1 MKRRPNPSFL
11 PGAAFLGPIRIAAG
25 ALLAL
30 VVTFTV
36 MPAFGELS
44 DSMPHQPAFDFGL
57 DMSRPSLWTV
67 DTVHLGTKQLQLGYD
82 PKNEAATV
90 TPTWSTADLNT
101 KDPGERNVEHSKLH
115 IYQLIE
121 ASDCSQAESNFEIRI
136 PAEYVDEGKLEFV
149 FSLQAGAAGDYL
161 FSGRTFTMAD
171 FTDSA
176 GQFKKLTIR
185 ASEFEDP
192 SLKLRAIERINFI
205 FHRNGSMV
213 SAPIE
218 IRRFMLDLNKEKI
231 VPPAPD
237 VKVKNP
243 KSHYQFVYGT
253 QASVD
258 GLMPRISSEDMDIGR
273 QLNEAH
279 TAMLLI
285 PKWKEGEVPAGH
297 SGKVTLVQPLGGV
310 HDFEKFKVQYALNIP
325 EAYFVE
331 NKMDIYLFVQA
342 GDAGYG
348 RWSGTERSL
357 SSFANKAGQDV
368 VLTMTEED
376 FLHHGKKR
384 NQIEL
389 VGLQLV
395 RNGSTVTEPITL
407 RSIMVTLHEQ
417 KLRN

>member
-1 MKRRPNPSFL
+1 MKSRANPSHL
-11 PGAAFLGPIRIAAG
+11 TAAATPGLARIAAA

-30 VVTFTV
+30 AVTFTV
-36 MPAFGELS
+36 MPAYGELS
-44 DSMPHQPAFDFGL
+44 DSMPHHPAFDIGL
-57 DMSRPSLWTV
+57 EMSRPSLWTV
-67 DTVHLGTKQLQLGYD
+67 DTVHLGTKQLKLGYD
-82 PKNEAATV
+82 SKNEAATV

-101 KDPGERNVEHSKLH
+101 KDTGERNVEHSKLH

-121 ASDCSQAESNFEIRI
+121 ASDCSQAESSFEIRI
-136 PAEYVDEGKLEFV
+136 PAEYVNEGKLEFV

-171 FTDSA
+171 FADSA
-176 GQFKKLTIR
+176 GQFKKLTVR

-192 SLKLRAIERINFI
+192 SQKLRAIERINFI
-205 FHRNGSMV
+205 LHRNGSMV

-218 IRRFMLDLNKEKI
+218 IRRFALDLNKEKI

-243 KSHYQFVYGT
+243 KSHYQFDYVT
-253 QASVD
+253 QATVD
-258 GLMPRISSEDMDIGR
+258 GLLPRITSEDMDIGR
-273 QLNEAH
+273 QLNEER
-279 TAMLLI
+279 TAMLLV
-285 PKWKEGEVPAGH
+285 PKWKAGQVPAGH

-310 HDFEKFKVQYALNIP
+310 HNFEKFKVQYYLNIP
-325 EAYFVE
+325 AAYFAE
-331 NKMDIYLFVQA
+331 NKMNIYLFVQA
-342 GDAGYG
+342 GEAGFG

-389 VGLQLV
+389 VGLQLN

-407 RSIMVTLHEQ
+407 RRITVTLPE
-417 KLRN
+417 